1 MEVLLLNPRVLQ
13 VVDCWQLQKSYES
26 LMVVLSSKKDAFYAR
41 EPVLPK
47 DSQDC
52 FEEIPA
58 VAVINF
64 MNNFLKGRLSVG
76 VNANTMQ
83 PAVFLDHRQILDMSI
98 IFPQDV
104 FTICLEDDVIQGSF
118 GEEQSKLLR
127 KNLQL
132 QENFSEVCPR

>member
-1 MEVLLLNPRVLQ
+1 MNPRVLQ
-13 VVDCWQLQKSYES
+13 AVEYWQLQKSYES
-26 LMVVLSSKKDAFYAR
+26 LMVVLSDKKDVFYAR

-58 VAVINF
+58 IAVVNF
-64 MNNFLKGRLSVG
+64 MNIFLKGRLSVG

-104 FTICLEDDVIQGSF
+104 FMICLEDDVIQGSF
-118 GEEQSKLLR
+118 GEEQSELLR

-132 QENFSEVCPR
+132 QENFSEVRPR